1 MLGPRSDQVRRLRVN
16 FIDLFWVF
24 LVVSS
29 VLPAVQKRL
38 LETARQNAMR
48 ALERLRGSRVITLIH
63 RQESMALLGFP
74 IARYIDID
82 DSEALLR
89 AIKLTPDTMPLDI
102 VLHTPGGLVLASEQ
116 IANALLKHPAKV
128 TVFVPHYAMSGGT
141 LLAMAADEVVMDP
154 HAVLGPVDPQI
165 GQWPA
170 ASILSVLDAK
180 PAAEIDDETFILA
193 DMARKA
199 QRQVMASVQQLLTG
213 NGMNAAKA
221 ESLARTLTS
230 GQWTHDYP
238 IWAEDAQALG
248 LPVTIGIPLEV
259 YRLMDLY
266 PQPSQRQA
274 SVQFIP
280 LPYPQPERPPTR

>member
-1 MLGPRSDQVRRLRVN
+1 MN
-16 FIDLFWVF
+16 FIDIFWVF
-24 LVVSS
+24 LIVSS
-29 VLPAVQKRL
+29 VLPAIQKRL
-38 LETARQNAMR
+38 LAAARLNAMR
-48 ALERLRGSRVITLIH
+48 ALERARGSRVITLIH

-89 AIKLTPDTMPLDI
+89 AIKLTPDNMPLDI

-180 PAAEIDDETFILA
+180 PAAEIDDQTFILA

-199 QRQVMASVQQLLTG
+199 QRQVMASVRQLLTG
-213 NGMNAAKA
+213 NGMDAAKA
-221 ESLARTLTS
+221 ESLAHTLTS

-238 IWAEDAQALG
+238 IWAEQAQALG
-248 LPVTIGIPLEV
+248 LPVTIGLPVDV
-259 YRLMDLY
+259 YRLMELY

-280 LPYPQPERPPTR
+280 IPYQQPDRQPTR